1 MHLACTTVLKRYKSR
16 DLKSVFS
23 LSLFHALK
31 DIPVLLHVMNES
43 CSLALHSF
51 HNLQRIYTEAKEI
64 YDHSKVDNCWYLQV
78 YDEDLEKLEP
88 HFRFYYDC
96 LMLPN
101 SRSVLTALKR
111 VSNMEFGIIAVG
123 HGPLLRYN
131 VEELVHRYETWSKQ
145 AQEKQLTSVAVL
157 YVSDYGYSDRLSQ
170 VRIAE
175 QSQHHL
181 IWIRCHDWN

>member
-1 MHLACTTVLKRYKSR
+1 
-16 DLKSVFS
+16 
-23 LSLFHALK
+23 
-31 DIPVLLHVMNES
+31 
-43 CSLALHSF
+43 
-51 HNLQRIYTEAKEI
+51 
-64 YDHSKVDNCWYLQV
+64 
-78 YDEDLEKLEP
+78 
-88 HFRFYYDC
+88 
-96 LMLPN
+96 
-101 SRSVLTALKR
+101 
-111 VSNMEFGIIAVG
+111 MEFGIIAVG

-175 QSQHHL
+175 RSQHHL